1 MKLLEE
7 ILKLI
12 DGSKEVLVMV
22 IVQLAYA
29 ASNIVYKLA
38 ISDGMNV
45 RIIVAYR
52 FIFAT
57 VFMIPLA
64 LFFER

>member
-1 MKLLEE
+1 MMMRKFTVDG
-7 ILKLI
+7 LKP
-12 DGSKEVLVMV
+12 VLVMV
-22 IVQLAYA
+22 IVQIAYA
-29 ASNIVYKLA
+29 GFNVLCKLA
-38 ISDGMNV
+38 ASDGMSV

-57 VFMIPLA
+57 ALMVPLA